1 MYVSHLSFAN
11 ICIDHKLGTTEPE
24 IYETEVNGKKAFFI
38 DTPGFDDTSGVDEA
52 DILKMTAGKLTQIS
66 NENLKLTSILFLHK
80 ITENRLTG
88 RSQRLQRVYE
98 KVWGHE
104 AFQSVVLGTA
114 KWYDLGDEQ
123 NGITREKEL
132 LQGDFWDRMIRR
144 GMDCCRL
151 EDSESSAQQLALKLI
166 NQPPVEMQL
175 QRELKY
181 NVGVLIQT
189 AAGQELNQ
197 IYDKRIELQERR
209 SKLDESERE
218 EPERLR
224 EAQGKLQQT
233 I

>member
-1 MYVSHLSFAN
+1 
-11 ICIDHKLGTTEPE
+11 
-24 IYETEVNGKKAFFI
+24 
-38 DTPGFDDTSGVDEA
+38 
-52 DILKMTAGKLTQIS
+52 
-66 NENLKLTSILFLHK
+66 
-80 ITENRLTG
+80 
-88 RSQRLQRVYE
+88 
-98 KVWGHE
+98 
-104 AFQSVVLGTA
+104 
-114 KWYDLGDEQ
+114 
-123 NGITREKEL
+123 
-132 LQGDFWDRMIRR
+132 
-144 GMDCCRL
+144 MDCCRL